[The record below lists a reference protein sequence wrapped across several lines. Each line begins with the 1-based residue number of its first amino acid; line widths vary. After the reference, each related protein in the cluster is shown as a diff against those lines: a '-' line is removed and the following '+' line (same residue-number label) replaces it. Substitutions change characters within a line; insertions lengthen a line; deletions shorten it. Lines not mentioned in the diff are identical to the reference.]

1 MSKKLIETAIPVSAI
16 NQEAE
21 KEKIPRNGLPR
32 NVHLWW
38 SRRSMTVA
46 RSVIFA
52 SCVDDPAEHPELF
65 PSKEAQKKERIR
77 LLRLTEALSKIENTT
92 NEILLAEA
100 RKEILRYAK
109 EPFPAVFDPFA
120 GGGGIPVEAQRLGFQ
135 TESSD
140 INPVA
145 VMITKLVTDIPSRFA
160 DNEPVHPH
168 LNAEQKSSFHGAL
181 GYANDVK
188 YYGEWM
194 LAEAKKRIGHLF
206 PDVKSPVSGN
216 KLKVST
222 WIWARTVKCPN
233 PYCKCEIPLS
243 SSYDLAKKKGSEA
256 WVEPYVE
263 GVGIRFR
270 IHRNDKS
277 PKNKPKV
284 AQTAVFKCPVCGEIT
299 SDSSIREYGTKHK
312 FHSQLI
318 AIVSEEGRKRL
329 YAEPDKEQ
337 KEAEAIKAPKRIPHG
352 TLPDFPTR
360 FTPPLYGLTDY
371 ADLFTNRQLVFIT
384 TMIKLARKAQEKAE
398 KDALKKGMMSDGVPL
413 AEGGRGAKAYAE
425 AIRTALVMVLSK
437 LLDQYSNICSWNSS
451 SGGSLRNVFSRA
463 AMPMIWDY
471 AEANPFNTSGGSF
484 LNALL
489 RTCES
494 LERLP
499 VFAACNTVLRDGTL
513 PNNVRGAILSTELPF
528 YDKTGYADLSDFFY
542 VWLKFG
548 LGDIYPDYF
557 KTEVTQKEEELTAFT
572 YRWHG
577 DRMRANAF
585 YAEGISL
592 VMKSVYESVTE
603 DYPATVAF
611 QYRRNSS
618 NADETLSEWEI
629 FVNAVSNAGFSIT
642 ASWPLGGKTDNSVEL
657 MDTSWIPITVMLR
670 KREKD
675 APQITRRNFVAAMK
689 NELPVI
695 VAELRNMVSLGELR
709 ASVIGRALNIYTRYS
724 NVFDADG
731 TNMKPYMASRIIE
744 QELDTIL
751 TPFFLS
757 DKSRGECEEDKDN
770 VR

>member
-77 LLRLTEALSKIENTT
+77 LLRLTEALSTIENTT

-100 RKEILRYAK
+100 KKEILRYTK
-109 EPFPAVFDPFA
+109 EPFPAVFDPFV

-168 LNAEQKSSFHGAL
+168 LNAEQKASFHGAQ

-233 PYCKCEIPLS
+233 PSCKCEIPLS
-243 SSYDLAKKKGSEA
+243 SSYNLAKKKGSEA
-256 WVEPYVE
+256 WVEPYAE
-263 GVGIRFR
+263 GAKICFR

-299 SDSSIREYGTKHK
+299 PDSYIREYGVKHK
-312 FHSQLI
+312 FRSQLI

-360 FTPPLYGLTDY
+360 FTPPLYGITDY

-398 KDALKKGMMSDGVPL
+398 EDALKKGMMSDGVPL

-451 SGGSLRNVFSRA
+451 CGGSLRNVFSRA

-471 AEANPFNTSGGSF
+471 AEANPFHTSGGSF
-484 LNALL
+484 LNGLL

-494 LERLP
+494 LEKLS
-499 VFAACNTVLRDGTL
+499 VSSASNTVLRDGTL

-528 YDKTGYADLSDFFY
+528 YDKAGYADLSDFFY

-557 KTEVTQKEEELTAFT
+557 KTEVAPKEEELTAFT

-577 DRMRANAF
+577 DRMLANAF
-585 YAEGISL
+585 YADGISL

-642 ASWPLGGKTDNSVEL
+642 ASWPLGGKTENSVEL
-657 MDTSWIPITVMLR
+657 MDALWIPITVVLR

-695 VAELRNMVSLGELR
+695 VAELRNMISLGELR

-751 TPFFLS
+751 TPIFLS
-757 DKSRGECEEDKDN
+757 DKSKVECEEDKDN